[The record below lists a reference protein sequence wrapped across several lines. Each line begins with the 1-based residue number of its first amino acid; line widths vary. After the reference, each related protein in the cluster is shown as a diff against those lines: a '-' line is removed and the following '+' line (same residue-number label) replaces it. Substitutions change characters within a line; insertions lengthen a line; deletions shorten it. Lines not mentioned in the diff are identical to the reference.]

1 MSNRSRT
8 IWHLLIFLTI
18 LSLIITAVVAY
29 PVQRDWRKAQIR
41 AQEERF
47 GTDQDLEDVIEFLE
61 QRLDQRN
68 RYQFTLEAEPMHL
81 TNVIYLYG
89 GGGMA
94 YRMRNKDKLR
104 VTAIIDGKQQQA
116 LIQYDKQNYRVV
128 VGDSVGGGEVVWID
142 ADEVVIVKGDTEIH
156 YQLSGLYIPS
166 ESLREKN

>member
-1 MSNRSRT
+1 MNNRSRT
-8 IWHLLIFLTI
+8 IWYLLIFLTV
-18 LSLIITAVVAY
+18 LSLIVTVVVAY
-29 PVQRDWRKAQIR
+29 PIQRDWRNARIR
-41 AQEERF
+41 ANEERF

-68 RYQFTLEAEPMHL
+68 RYQFALEAEPMHL

-89 GGGMA
+89 GSGMA

-142 ADEVVIVKGDTEIH
+142 AEEVVIVKGDKEMH
-156 YQLSGLYIPS
+156 YQLSGLYVPS
-166 ESLREKN
+166 ESLQEKN